1 MEAREM
7 REETS
12 ILIALFSNFLFGF
25 AFLVVVRTQD
35 TSYFL
40 LFWLLN
46 ILTIYFWSPLVE
58 LFRPL

>member
-1 MEAREM
+1 M